1 MNIEDAQQE
10 VRSVYVGGFPGA
22 MVSGLIWAI
31 AAAIAS
37 PGFLI
42 VGGVFI
48 FPLTQLALRLSGRP
62 AALRNENPLR
72 WLAMQIAFTIPLTIP
87 LALVAYLHKY
97 EWFFPAMLVIVG
109 AHYLPFVFLYG
120 MRVYALIAGV
130 MVGSGLGIAMYAPRA
145 SFVLGGW
152 IGAAIEITFGVAGLA
167 FSVLARRSATPA

>member
-10 VRSVYVGGFPGA
+10 IRSVYVGGFPGA
-22 MVSGLIWAI
+22 IVSGLIWAI
-31 AAAIAS
+31 AATIAS

-48 FPLTQLALRLSGRP
+48 FPLTQLALRIGGRP
-62 AALRNENPLR
+62 ASLRSENSLR

-87 LALVAYLHKY
+87 LALVVYLHKH

-120 MRVYALIAGV
+120 MRIYAVIAGV
-130 MVGSGLGIAMYAPRA
+130 MVGSGLGIAMYVPRA
-145 SFVLGGW
+145 SFALGGW
-152 IGAAIEITFGVAGLA
+152 VGATIEIAFGVAGLT
-167 FSVLARRSATPA
+167 FSVIARRSATPA